1 MDALCCCS
9 CLEEFD
15 EHAHSANIVYRNCMY
30 LRYFFHQLFTGFE
43 TPFQRIDGRGTTSS
57 VQEETHLTTANA
69 GTIASG
75 LVLRREKS
83 LNHLQEKMQV
93 LRRNGSSSAIEQ
105 LGYGSKQNTA
115 DSEGGHKTSYPETE
129 KTLTMKSSFGLNYTG
144 TASDEEDVCPTCLEE
159 YTAENPKIV
168 AQCSHHFHLGCIYE
182 WMERSDYC
190 PICGKEMEF
199 CESP

>member
-1 MDALCCCS
+1 M
-9 CLEEFD
+9 
-15 EHAHSANIVYRNCMY
+15 
-30 LRYFFHQLFTGFE
+30 
-43 TPFQRIDGRGTTSS
+43 
-57 VQEETHLTTANA
+57 TTANA
-69 GTIASG
+69 GTIASGSSVSNAYELVSRPLQYDIDQRYSRLQREG

-144 TASDEEDVCPTCLEE
+144 TASDEEDVCPTCLEGSFSM
-159 YTAENPKIV
+159 V
-168 AQCSHHFHLGCIYE
+168 H
-182 WMERSDYC
+182 
-190 PICGKEMEF
+190 
-199 CESP
+199 